1 MTFVHLFETC
11 NQDSSAVL
19 ALPNNVSRRLKDVMP
34 HLQSIYLRQD
44 NAGYYHYALTLVTAN
59 NDQIPY
65 GHPFEFR
72 PRYRVGI
79 SNAGGNRIIW
89 RCPWSK
95 SSVVQTSFV
104 FHQKSQWNGMLWALS
119 TTFRMARKVWEYGDP
134 ATNLEEANSFLGAR
148 SMFLTRTKFQHL
160 NAVQQAKT

>member
-19 ALPNNVSRRLKDVMP
+19 AILNDVFRRLKDVMP

-44 NAGYYHYALTLVTAN
+44 NAGYYHYALTLVTAS

-104 FHQKSQWNGMLWALS
+104 FHQKASEMGCCELCQQRS
-119 TTFRMARKVWEYGDP
+119 VWRGRCESMEIR
-134 ATNLEEANSFLGAR
+134 LQNSFLGA
-148 SMFLTRTKFQHL
+148 SFMFLTRTKFQHL